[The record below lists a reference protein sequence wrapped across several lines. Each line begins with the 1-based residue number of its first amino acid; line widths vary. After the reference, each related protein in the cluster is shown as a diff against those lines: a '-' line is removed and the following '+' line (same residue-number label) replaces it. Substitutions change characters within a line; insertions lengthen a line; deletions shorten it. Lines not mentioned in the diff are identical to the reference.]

1 MLPANLTGI
10 LLAPG
15 VRGSFTLPPFL
26 SKQNP
31 TPQRSLH
38 LRNVGDSTLV
48 QLQMYTFLKEKEDQA
63 MMKFDFLVLPGGGE
77 VGGKNDQVT

>member
-10 LLAPG
+10 LLAP
-15 VRGSFTLPPFL
+15 LPCPPFL

-48 QLQMYTFLKEKEDQA
+48 HLQMYTFLKEKEDQA
-63 MMKFDFLVLPGGGE
+63 MLKFDFLVLPGGGE
-77 VGGKNDQVT
+77 VGFRERMTK